1 VNRTDRLYAIVE
13 ALRARAPRPL
23 RAVELARRFEVTTRT
38 VERDLA
44 ALQQTGVPIWAQP
57 GPGGGYGLDPSS
69 TMPPLNLTPDEATAI
84 AVALAAA
91 GGMPFAGAGR
101 SALQKLIAVMPPG
114 QVAAAGRLTARM
126 ALTTDEPIAPEAT
139 AQVEEAIR
147 DNRAIEIDYLDRNDQ
162 ATSRTVE
169 PAALIGGHLGWYML
183 GFCRLRQDGRAFRLD
198 RIKAAHV
205 TAERITPRTLEEL
218 VANDPIPGLR
228 PLGALVPE
236 E

>member
-1 VNRTDRLYAIVE
+1 
-13 ALRARAPRPL
+13 
-23 RAVELARRFEVTTRT
+23 
-38 VERDLA
+38 
-44 ALQQTGVPIWAQP
+44 
-57 GPGGGYGLDPSS
+57 
-69 TMPPLNLTPDEATAI
+69 
-84 AVALAAA
+84 AAA

-126 ALTTDEPIAPEAT
+126 ALITDEPIAPEAT
-139 AQVEEAIR
+139 AQIEEAIR
-147 DNRAIEIDYLDRNDQ
+147 DNRAIEIDYLDRNEQ